1 MLITEQVEEINILRD
16 NNQSMV
22 IQISENVRMEQKIN
36 WRNKDQN
43 QEEELFQLV
52 EEIKHLK
59 DINEEK
65 EINLE
70 NVSN

>member
-1 MLITEQVEEINILRD
+1 
-16 NNQSMV
+16 MV

-36 WRNKDQN
+36 GRNKDQN